1 MKKLYKLLSLFAVML
16 LAFTSI
22 STAQRSLQQPVK
34 YFAQADELTLDDV
47 NQMHSASFSVTD
59 TVVIVKFLADPEFL
73 YYFTSSHSGSTQNLE
88 VKVQLFHESD
98 TTYATG
104 NLLKANPDG
113 RANSGDFRLTG
124 WHPLKSSATDEYL
137 DGYYYIRMYPGAGQ
151 IGNFNFRYFRTN
163 IQEHAF
169 KAEPNNTVAEAL
181 GNFENTVL
189 PTDGIPRRF
198 MLWSPDTT
206 RTNPGNRI
214 YNNTGDLLRVGEDD
228 RDLFIIEGIQGQRL
242 EVETMP
248 HLGFQFTN
256 TLLPDLGHSR
266 DTDTAIR
273 VWDADFTNELASND
287 DISGNDP
294 ARVRYPQA
302 SNIYSRV
309 VIESLPYTGLYF
321 LEVVGWASTSWSPG
335 RYPDGL
341 TDSDPGRGDY
351 LVFAQMTQNGTAEL
365 EPNDSPEQASP
376 IYASQND
383 VFSGSF
389 SSASDVDYYQVYM
402 NEHTMYY
409 INSANS
415 TVTTD
420 IKVEIYDVDDLNT
433 NLAEGIQLGRYGSN
447 DFRLSG
453 FVPPRASAYVIKLS
467 SDSPGDYDLRVAFT
481 VIPNFISTF
490 EPNNTVAEALQLDP
504 LPVDSTIVNA
514 MFWPQGDV
522 DYYYFDGVAG
532 DQITV
537 STLPFFEGWLRD
549 VDTFMKVMDTNGNTL
564 AQNDDGDG
572 VGVYSTIRFEVPA
585 DGVYIVEVTP
595 YFSAVNGRTPT
606 LANNEVGAYKLY
618 VKSELAGGPQ
628 LETEP
633 NNHFASATLLQPGD
647 LINASFD
654 SASDIDIFRVELK
667 AGNIYNF
674 RSIDA
679 ALGGNMTVEWYSA
692 VDTTTNLHDGSNW
705 HNRYGSGNFKIAGI
719 FPQVDGDYFI
729 RINPPS
735 SLGEGNYKVMMRETD
750 LGGVLD
756 REEPN
761 NTIEEAQANAA
772 YPMDG
777 IPRTFVLFNPED
789 PKFDNDVDIFRLE
802 LKAGQ
807 IMEAE
812 TLPVGGVNWARD
824 TDTYIDLLSSTGEVL
839 ASNDDGGI
847 EWYSKLSRVAPAD
860 ETVFLRVY
868 TSYHALRNNT
878 VNDRDIAR
886 GDYVLQASSFLR
898 ELEPN
903 NTAAEAN
910 DMIVSDNGVM
920 HASFSADDLT
930 DWFKVTLKGGYIY
943 FMNTAE
949 SNVSQ
954 NIRVE
959 VYAENDLAQ
968 NLIDESPFGR
978 YSSNDFLLAF
988 TPPADGVYLV
998 KLSLPATGLVG
1009 AESTYKFRVAGG
1021 VYTPE
1026 MLEELDEPNDTMV
1039 EADAIGNLLA
1049 DSNSYEAEVGHHVA
1063 SDVDYFMI
1071 EGIADMMLTAETFP
1085 ANGERWVRDYDTI
1098 LRVFDQDG
1106 NVLGSNDDKSDPL
1119 TSELY
1124 DISNIYSRVILESLP
1139 YTGKYYVQVV
1149 PYNGGFE
1156 ERTPT
1161 FGRPAVG
1168 PYNLKIDMTEIVS
1181 TSIDE
1186 NLTTLPVEYALNQ
1199 NYPNPFN
1206 PTTTIR
1212 YQLPQAGH
1220 VTLVVYNILGQQ
1232 VASLVDGQIIAGIH
1246 SVAFDANRLAS
1257 GVYLY
1262 RLQAG
1267 NYVEVRKMLLIK

>member
-1 MKKLYKLLSLFAVML
+1 MKQLYKLLSLLVVML
-16 LAFTSI
+16 LAFSSV

-34 YFAQADELTLDDV
+34 YFAQADELTLADV

-73 YYFTSSHSGSTQNLE
+73 YYFTSSHSGSTQDLE
-88 VKVQLFHESD
+88 VKVQLYHESD

-104 NLLKANPDG
+104 NILKANPDG
-113 RANSGDFRLTG
+113 RANSGDFRLSG
-124 WHPLKSSATDEYL
+124 WHPLKSSATGEYL

-151 IGNFNFRYFRTN
+151 VGSFNFRYFRSE
-163 IQEHAF
+163 IMEHAF
-169 KAEPNNTVAEAL
+169 NAEPNNTVAEAL
-181 GNFENTVL
+181 GNFENAQL
-189 PTDGIPRRF
+189 PTDGVPRRF

-214 YNNTGDLLRVGEDD
+214 YTNTGDLLRVGEDD
-228 RDLFIIEGIQGQRL
+228 RDLFIIQGIQGQRL
-242 EVETMP
+242 EVETVP

-256 TLLPDLGHSR
+256 ELIPDDGHSR

-273 VWDADFTNELASND
+273 LWDADFTNELASND

-294 ARVRYPQA
+294 AKVQYPRA
-302 SNIYSRV
+302 SNIYSRIV
-309 VIESLPYTGLYF
+309 VESLPYTGLYF
-321 LEVVGWASTSWSPG
+321 VEVVGWASTSWSPD
-335 RYPDGL
+335 RYPNGL
-341 TDSDPGRGDY
+341 TDSDPSRGDY
-351 LVFAQMTQNGTAEL
+351 LLYAQMTENDLNEL
-365 EPNDSPEQASP
+365 EPNDTPDQATQ
-376 IYASQND
+376 IFASQNE

-389 SSASDVDYYQVYM
+389 SSTSDVDYYQVYM
-402 NEHTMYY
+402 SEHIMYY

-420 IKVEIYDVDDLNT
+420 IKVEIYDVNDLNT

-453 FVPPRASAYVIKLS
+453 FVPPSTSAYLIKLS
-467 SDSPGDYDLRVAFT
+467 SDSPGDYELRVAFT
-481 VIPNFISTF
+481 AIPNFISSF
-490 EPNNTVAEALQLDP
+490 EPNNTISEALQLDP

-514 MFWPQGDV
+514 MFWPQSDV

-532 DQITV
+532 DEVTI
-537 STLPFFEGWLRD
+537 STLPYFDGWLRD
-549 VDTFMKVMDTNGNTL
+549 VDTFMKIMDTNGNML
-564 AQNDDGDG
+564 AQNDDGSG
-572 VGVYSTIRFEVPA
+572 VGVYSTVRFDVPE

-595 YFSAVNGRTPT
+595 YFSAFNGRTPT
-606 LANNEVGAYKLY
+606 LANNATGAYKLY
-618 VKSELAGGPQ
+618 VKSELAGGPL

-633 NNHFASATLLQPGD
+633 NNHFANATLLQPGD
-647 LINASFD
+647 VMNATFD
-654 SASDIDIFRVELK
+654 SSNDIDIFRVQLK
-667 AGNIYNF
+667 AGNLYNF

-679 ALGGNMTVEWYSA
+679 VLGGNMVVEWYSA
-692 VDTTTNLHDGSNW
+692 ADTTTNLHDGSNW
-705 HNRYGSGNFKIAGI
+705 HDRYGSGNFKIAGI
-719 FPQVDGDYFI
+719 FPQEDGDYFI
-729 RINPPS
+729 KINPPS
-735 SLGEGNYKVMMRETD
+735 SLGQGTYKVMMRETAFNGE
-750 LGGVLD
+750 LTNG
-756 REEPN
+756 EPD
-761 NTIEEAQANAA
+761 NTIEEAQLNAA

-777 IPRTFVLFNPED
+777 IPRTNVLYNPND
-789 PKFDNDVDIFRLE
+789 PKFDNDVDIYRLE

-812 TLPVGGVNWARD
+812 TLPVGGANWTRD
-824 TDTYIDLLSSTGEVL
+824 TDTYMDLLSSSGEVIT
-839 ASNDDGGI
+839 SNDDGGTD
-847 EWYSKLSRVAPAD
+847 WYSKLSRVAPAD

-878 VNDRDIAR
+878 VNDRDVAR
-886 GDYVLQASSFLR
+886 GDYVLQVSSFLR
-898 ELEPN
+898 EAEPN
-903 NTAAEAN
+903 NVAAEAN
-910 DMIVSDNGVM
+910 DMIVSDNGLM
-920 HASFSADDLT
+920 HASFTADDLT

-968 NLIDESPFGR
+968 NLIDETPFGR

-988 TPPADGVYLV
+988 TPPADGTYLI
-998 KLSLPATGLVG
+998 KLSVPATGLVG
-1009 AESTYKFRVAGG
+1009 SESTYKFRIAGG
-1021 VYTPE
+1021 EYTPE
-1026 MLEELDEPNDTMV
+1026 LLEGLDEPNDTFE
-1039 EADAIGNLLA
+1039 EADAVGNLL
-1049 DSNSYEAEVGHHVA
+1049 DETNSYEATVGHHVV

-1071 EGIADMMLTAETFP
+1071 EGVEGMMLNAETFP
-1085 ANGERWVRDYDTI
+1085 TNGERWVRDYDTI
-1098 LRVFDQDG
+1098 LRVFDLDG
-1106 NVLGSNDDKSDPL
+1106 NELGSNDDKSDPR

-1124 DISNIYSRVILESLP
+1124 DISNIYSRVTLESLP
-1139 YTGKYYVQVV
+1139 YTGNYYVQVV

-1156 ERTPT
+1156 ERSPT

-1168 PYNLKIDMTEIVS
+1168 PYNIKIDMIETVS

-1186 NLTTLPVEYALNQ
+1186 NLSTLPVEYALNQ

-1212 YQLPQAGH
+1212 YQLPQAGQ
-1220 VTLVVYNILGQQ
+1220 VTLVVYNVLGQQ
-1232 VASLVDGQIIAGIH
+1232 VAKLVDGQISAGVH
-1246 SVAFDANRLAS
+1246 TVAFDATRLAS